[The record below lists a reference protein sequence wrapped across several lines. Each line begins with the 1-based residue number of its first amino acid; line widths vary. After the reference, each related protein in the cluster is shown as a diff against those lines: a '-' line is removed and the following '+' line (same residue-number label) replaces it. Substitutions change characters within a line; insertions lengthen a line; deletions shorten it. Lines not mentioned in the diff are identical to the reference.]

1 MLLFTYGTLKRGG
14 KYHDYLQEASLVAE
28 HAIAK
33 GALYD
38 TGLGY
43 PAMIPSDSEETTG
56 EIYEVP
62 DVLWPALDF
71 LEDYAGNPE
80 TDLYDKITIQVRTG
94 GKTVEVLA
102 YVAKAPELLKTKIE
116 DGHWQVEH
124 AVQL

>member
-14 KYHDYLQEASLVAE
+14 KYHDYLEEASLVAE
-28 HAIAK
+28 HAVAK

-43 PAMIPSDSEETTG
+43 PAMVPSDFEETTG

-71 LEDYAGNPE
+71 LEDYSGDPE
-80 TDLYDKITIQVRTG
+80 IDLYDKISIQVQTDEG
-94 GKTVEVLA
+94 TLEAKV
-102 YVAKAPELLKTKIE
+102 YVAKAMELLKTRIT

-124 AVQL
+124 AVQF